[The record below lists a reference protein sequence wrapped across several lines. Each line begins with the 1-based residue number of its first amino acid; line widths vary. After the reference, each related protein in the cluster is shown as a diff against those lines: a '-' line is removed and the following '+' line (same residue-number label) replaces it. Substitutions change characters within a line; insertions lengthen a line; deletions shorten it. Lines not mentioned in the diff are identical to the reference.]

1 MQYLVTISQ
10 TITVETDDE
19 DDAIAAA
26 AEMFNITNMPK
37 RLSSL
42 NKPIFYLVMILTLTL
57 FKQANTG
64 SMSDVLKAP
73 MATRITLTFTATN
86 FQRS

>member
-37 RLSSL
+37 RLNDEDDDFGDDLDDLIQTNHHRVYVGRFVCTDDDPRYFELHRQGTLEEL
-42 NKPIFYLVMILTLTL
+42 N
-57 FKQANTG
+57 
-64 SMSDVLKAP
+64 
-73 MATRITLTFTATN
+73 
-86 FQRS
+86 

>member
-37 RLSSL
+37 RLNDEDDDFGDDLLPIQTNHHRVYVGRFVCTDDDPRYFELHREGTLEEL
-42 NKPIFYLVMILTLTL
+42 N
-57 FKQANTG
+57 
-64 SMSDVLKAP
+64 
-73 MATRITLTFTATN
+73 
-86 FQRS
+86 